1 MSVINQ
7 SEPTQMNQVE
17 SFCEKYSIDE
27 SGQLELIE
35 LFNQCMVHVATG
47 IMNLP
52 GVKDTK
58 VGKTKTKAKAKEPK
72 EKVTRERCIGET
84 KAGKACKKYKL
95 DGTDYCKLHGPK
107 KDTESES
114 DERKEDSASCNAIC
128 KNKEKCKQKGRMMK
142 PDGAEFEYC
151 FKHAKKWELYEGV
164 GAQANELEASETEV
178 FKDVVLSDDQEEERL
193 QNNLTKDE
201 FIKADQDFKAR
212 EKMAQDKL
220 SPEEMEKWKKENSFV
235 IESNE
240 DNLEPKVVEK
250 VKEIRSKKSKRPN
263 SWITKQKEKLEKE
276 KVARE
281 KKEAEMRKEF
291 ENDDE

>member
-7 SEPTQMNQVE
+7 NEPTQMNQVGI
-17 SFCEKYSIDE
+17 FCEKYNIDE

-52 GVKDTK
+52 GVKETK
-58 VGKTKTKAKAKEPK
+58 VGKKTKEPK
-72 EKVTRERCIGET
+72 EKVVRERCIGET
-84 KAGKACKKYKL
+84 KTGKACRKYKIG
-95 DGTDYCKLHGPK
+95 DTDYCKLHGPK
-107 KDTESES
+107 EGNSAESSS
-114 DERKEDSASCNAIC
+114 DSERKEDSASCNAIC

-151 FKHAKKWELYEGV
+151 FKHTKKWELYEGV
-164 GAQANELEASETEV
+164 GAQVKETEV
-178 FKDVVLSDDQEEERL
+178 ELDCEFKNIVLSDDQEDERL
-193 QNNLTKDE
+193 QNNLTKEE

-212 EKMAQDKL
+212 EKMAEDKL

-235 IESNE
+235 VESNE
-240 DNLEPKVVEK
+240 TIDKIEPKVVEN
-250 VKEIRSKKSKRPN
+250 VKETRTKKPKRPN
-263 SWITKQKEKLEKE
+263 SWVSKQKEKLAKE

-281 KKEAEMRKEF
+281 KREAEMRAEF
-291 ENDDE
+291 ENDE